1 MCVCVCLHVC
11 MCPLYNHVNV
21 CVYVPAADDS
31 FLKAVSL
38 LLCLPC
44 RYNYK
49 GHLTLKPHS
58 LSPPRTYG
66 QYFSSS

>member
-1 MCVCVCLHVC
+1 MKVCLHVC
-11 MCPLYNHVNV
+11 VSACVHVSPLQPCKRVCV
-21 CVYVPAADDS
+21 CVYVPAADES

-58 LSPPRTYG
+58 LSPP
-66 QYFSSS
+66 

>member
-1 MCVCVCLHVC
+1 MCVCLHVC
-11 MCPLYNHVNV
+11 MCPLYNHVNVCV

-58 LSPPRTYG
+58 LSPP
-66 QYFSSS
+66 